1 MGLTKVDSRFQ
12 MSGCLF
18 DMAQDGVR
26 GINLFGAKRGEVV
39 LFVVLSDT
47 LGMRVDIEKLD
58 RIV

>member
-1 MGLTKVDSRFQ
+1 
-12 MSGCLF
+12 
-18 DMAQDGVR
+18 MAQDGVR